1 MAVFEG
7 YNMPD
12 ELYYHSEHA
21 WARVEDDGNVSVG
34 MNDFF
39 QEAAG
44 DIVYVDLPFEEDE
57 VAQGETC
64 GKIQS
69 SKWIGKLISP
79 VSGEII
85 AVNEALDEDSTI
97 INKDPYGEGW
107 IMKITPSNLKE
118 DLANLMQGEKVAE
131 WLRGEIKK
139 GEELKAKGKEGE
151 E

>member
-39 QEAAG
+39 REAAG
-44 DIVYVDLPFEEDE
+44 DIVYVDLPFEGDE

-97 INKDPYGEGW
+97 INKEPYGGGW
-107 IMKITPSNLKE
+107 IMKITPSSLKE